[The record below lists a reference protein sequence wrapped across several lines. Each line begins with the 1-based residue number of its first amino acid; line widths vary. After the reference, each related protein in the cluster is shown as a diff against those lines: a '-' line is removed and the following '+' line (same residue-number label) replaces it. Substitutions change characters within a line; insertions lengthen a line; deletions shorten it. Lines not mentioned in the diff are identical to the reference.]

1 VSARHDVVLRLAAI
15 GGLFLLQCLLPQRAW
30 AVDGYVDLHSH
41 LTGEES
47 FGGRW
52 FWGTINGPMETAVQ
66 RCDGNFN
73 THSHA
78 ATRFP
83 IVSEF
88 IGDDTG
94 WHLGKRRGYDRRRC
108 KKFLFITIP
117 GTCPQEHF
125 EQWPMWNAVAHQQMW
140 RGWLQQAQA
149 GGLRVMVVS
158 LAESNFLCINT
169 PPHARRYSCDEMESV
184 RRQALFARSFVNANS
199 GWVGIAET
207 PAQARALIAQG
218 KLALVL
224 SVEATKLFPSG
235 DYLAQLDE
243 LRGLGVRSVQVTHH
257 ADNRFGGAAPI
268 PKLMDTANLV
278 EGLWLGQNITDID
291 NIVCRNASG
300 ASGDCD
306 GETYLNERGLST
318 DGQGLVNAMMDRGML
333 LDVAHL
339 SRKAFAGTYDLAR
352 LHGNYPLLYS
362 HMHTWDTI
370 SPDEE
375 RHEKYLRS
383 EEIHMITDT
392 GGMVGLR
399 PGPESTVAYG
409 AAVANQCQGS
419 ARSFAQSL
427 MYAVDQ
433 GLDVGFGADFNGF
446 IEQMKPR
453 YRPGSLVSPNATC
466 RADTL
471 QFTGG
476 TAPNELHRKGLAHV
490 GLLPQMV
497 ADLQAVGTPPAYL
510 AHLNQSAETFLRI
523 WERSVSLAVVVP
535 PTGNLARSA
544 SSSASSTYCS
554 GSGEHCYSAARIND
568 GNNSTALGG
577 FTSWT
582 NGYGQPM
589 PQWVQL
595 NWSSA
600 VTFGRVKLYTTS
612 GYPLRDFAIQYL
624 RPPASGGGWADLPVT
639 PSFPTANTA
648 TQLSYTLPA
657 ITTTAVR
664 VLGRSG
670 SASQP
675 GYVRVN
681 ELEIYP

>member
-1 VSARHDVVLRLAAI
+1 MSARDPILRLATLA
-15 GGLFLLQCLLPQRAW
+15 CLLLGLGLTATAAR

-41 LTGEES
+41 LTAEQS
-47 FGGRW
+47 FGGGW

-66 RCDGNFN
+66 RCDGNFL
-73 THSHA
+73 TQSHA

-83 IVSEF
+83 IVSEL

-108 KKFLFITIP
+108 KRFLGITIP
-117 GTCPQEHF
+117 GTCPKEHF
-125 EQWPMWNAVAHQQMW
+125 EQWPMWNAIAHQQMW
-140 RGWLQQAQA
+140 RGWVQQAQA

-169 PPHARRYSCDEMESV
+169 PPHMRRYGCDEMESV
-184 RRQALFARSFVNANS
+184 RRQAQFARNFANANS
-199 GWVGIAET
+199 SWVGIAET
-207 PAQARALIAQG
+207 PAQARALIAQN

-224 SVEATKLFPSG
+224 SVEATQLFPSG

-243 LRGLGVRSVQVTHH
+243 LRSLGVRSVQVAHH

-268 PKLMDTANLV
+268 PKLMETADLV
-278 EGLWLGQNITDID
+278 EVLWGWSNITAID
-291 NIVCRNASG
+291 NIVCRDANG

-306 GETYLNERGLST
+306 GEHHLNERGLSS
-318 DGQGLVNAMMDRGML
+318 DGNVLVNAMMDRGML

-339 SRKAFAGTYDLAR
+339 SRRAFTQTYDLAR

-362 HMHTWDTI
+362 HVHTWDTI
-370 SPDEE
+370 SPSEE
-375 RHEKYLRS
+375 RHEKFLRS
-383 EEIHMITDT
+383 DEIHMITDT
-392 GGMVGLR
+392 GGMIGLR

-427 MYAVDQ
+427 MYAVDR

-453 YRPGSLVSPNATC
+453 YRPANLVLGIQDC
-466 RADTL
+466 RNDTL
-471 QFTGG
+471 QLMASGG
-476 TAPNELHRKGLAHV
+476 VGDLHKKGLAHV
-490 GLLPQMV
+490 GLLPALMT
-497 ADLQAVGTPPAYL
+497 DLQAVGTPPAYL

-523 WERSVSLAVVVP
+523 WERSQSLAVVVP
-535 PTGNLARSA
+535 PSGNLARSA

-554 GSGEHCYSAARIND
+554 GSGEHCYSAQRIND
-568 GNNSTALGG
+568 GSASTALGG
-577 FTSWT
+577 YHSWT
-582 NGYGQPM
+582 NDYGQAM

-595 NWSSA
+595 QWASA
-600 VTFGRVKLYTTS
+600 VTFRRLEFYTTS
-612 GYPLRDFAIQYL
+612 GYALRNFVIQYL
-624 RPPASGGGWADLPVT
+624 SGGSWVNLPAT
-639 PSFPTANTA
+639 PAFPTANAA
-648 TQLSYTLPA
+648 THLSFTVPPV
-657 ITTTAVR
+657 TTTAVR
-664 VLGRSG
+664 VLANGG
-670 SASQP
+670 SAAQP
-675 GYVRVN
+675 GYARIN